1 MVSVVTTQFY
11 SYSLEAA
18 LGSMEANGLTVL

>member
-1 MVSVVTTQFY
+1 MVSVVITQFY